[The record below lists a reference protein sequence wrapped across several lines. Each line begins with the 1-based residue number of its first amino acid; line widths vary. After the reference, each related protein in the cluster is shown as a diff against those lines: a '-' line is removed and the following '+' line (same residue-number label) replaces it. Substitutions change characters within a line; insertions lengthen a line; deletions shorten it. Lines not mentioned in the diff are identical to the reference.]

1 MTECGKIA
9 GSGKTPLV
17 RPSFQTKYAHLKR
30 IISRAGSAVVAFS
43 GGVDSAFLLK
53 VCHDVLKKNVLA
65 VTAKSET
72 LPVREL
78 EAARDLAEKMMAEHI
93 VIVTEELKLPGFSD
107 NPPNRCYMCKTELFS
122 KVKRIAEKRNINRIF
137 DGCNADDK
145 SDFRPGRIAA
155 REMGIRS
162 PLEEAGLTKAE
173 IRSLSKMLNLPTWD
187 KPSFACLSSRFPY
200 HSKITIE
207 TLRQVENAE
216 NYLWNLGMRVFR
228 VRHHD
233 TIARLELGKKEMQ
246 FLRESGLRNQIV
258 QYFKSI
264 GYKYIALDLEGYR
277 TGSMNETLTR
287 LKESKHMH
295 PKQWKK
301 ICSN

>member
-1 MTECGKIA
+1 ME
-9 GSGKTPLV
+9 KTPLV
-17 RPSFQTKYAHLKR
+17 RPSLQTKYAHLNR

-65 VTAKSET
+65 VTARSET

-78 EAARDLAEKMMAEHI
+78 KEAKELAEKMI
-93 VIVTEELKLPGFSD
+93 VDHVIIDTEELKLPGFSD
-107 NPPNRCYMCKTELFS
+107 NPPNRCYMCKSELFS
-122 KVKRIAEKRNINRIF
+122 KAKRIAEKHNINRVF

-145 SDFRPGRIAA
+145 SDFRPGRVAA

-207 TLRQVENAE
+207 TLRQVEHAE
-216 NYLWNLGMRVFR
+216 NYLWQLGMRVFR

-246 FLRESGLRNQIV
+246 LLRDSDLRDRIV
-258 QYFKSI
+258 QYFKAI

-277 TGSMNETLTR
+277 TGSMNDTLTH
-287 LKESKHMH
+287 LEE
-295 PKQWKK
+295 
-301 ICSN
+301 

>member
-30 IISRAGSAVVAFS
+30 IISGAGSAVVAFS

-53 VCHDVLKKNVLA
+53 VCRDVLKKNVLA

-78 EAARDLAEKMMAEHI
+78 EAARMAEHI

-107 NPPNRCYMCKTELFS
+107 NPLNRCYMCKTELFS

-173 IRSLSKMLNLPTWD
+173 IRSLSKMLNLSTWD

-216 NYLWNLGMRVFR
+216 NHLWNLGMRVFR

-246 FLRESGLRNQIV
+246 FLRESGLKNQIV

-277 TGSMNETLTR
+277 TGSMNETLTH
-287 LKESKHMH
+287 LKESKHLH
-295 PKQWKK
+295 PKQMKK
-301 ICSN
+301 TGSN